1 MNRDDNRLDDLI
13 RNRLEHFS
21 PEPSPQ
27 VWERVQGSL
36 SHKQKRERPQWFR
49 WAAAAAVL
57 LAALVTGILFMELP
71 RDATKQASV
80 ETPIAPPESGV
91 TESGMRKSVTA
102 TQPLA
107 DAKPLKTNPDAS
119 LQISSTGAETP
130 APSRDNTA
138 VAVVDTRASSSPFRT
153 PSGSETKSSA
163 AGEGTTAIGRFSLTV
178 MKSLAGVLEQT
189 REITRPG
196 LAIMRTSAY
205 PGFTAEE
212 IRILTAN
219 ARREDYQSPSEKKAW
234 KVGMHLAPAYSSYS
248 ASHTADYSRNMTR
261 SGNSS
266 EGGVGGGISVQY
278 KASDHWRIESGMYYA
293 RSGDKSENS
302 GSMFASKGDYFDM
315 ASSAPSHFNT
325 AVSLDNGQIAMN
337 STAGVI
343 NFTKSPQHA
352 QLITLPET
360 AFGLN
365 TAMLSPGE
373 FYQVFDF
380 MEIPVTARYRVFTD
394 WVEMDLVSGI
404 STNLVIG
411 NNVYMGSGPE
421 KENIGYTRDISTFN
435 FSGIVGVGLIYP
447 LGKNIA
453 LTVEPRANYYF
464 NSLSQN
470 NEVNFRPWKVGVYTG
485 LTYEF

>member
-1 MNRDDNRLDDLI
+1 M
-13 RNRLEHFS
+13 
-21 PEPSPQ
+21 
-27 VWERVQGSL
+27 
-36 SHKQKRERPQWFR
+36 
-49 WAAAAAVL
+49 
-57 LAALVTGILFMELP
+57 
-71 RDATKQASV
+71 
-80 ETPIAPPESGV
+80 
-91 TESGMRKSVTA
+91 
-102 TQPLA
+102 
-107 DAKPLKTNPDAS
+107 
-119 LQISSTGAETP
+119 
-130 APSRDNTA
+130 
-138 VAVVDTRASSSPFRT
+138 VDKHASSSPVISIAGNETRVPGT
-153 PSGSETKSSA
+153 SES
-163 AGEGTTAIGRFSLTV
+163 TTAIGRFSLTV
-178 MKSLAGVLEQT
+178 MKSLEGVLEQT

-196 LAIMRTSAY
+196 LAMIRKSTFPAL
-205 PGFTAEE
+205 TEEE
-212 IRILTAN
+212 IRTLTAI
-219 ARREDYQSPSEKKAW
+219 ARSADHQIPFQKKAW
-234 KVGMHLAPAYSSYS
+234 KVGMHLAPSYSSYS
-248 ASHTADYSRNMTR
+248 VSHTADYARNMTR

-302 GSMFASKGDYFDM
+302 GSMFAAKGDYFDM

-343 NFTKSPQHA
+343 AFTKSPQHA

-453 LTVEPRANYYF
+453 LSVEPRANYYF